1 MSHGNITFSVWYY
14 VIIAI
19 YVVIAIG
26 AIAIIFD
33 AMRAKRT
40 QAFADLRRAGHKRE
54 PLWLYQVFSGLYLL
68 VFILAQFPSTPHQ
81 FKAVAIFAIPVMI
94 AFELAYLLRVVFP
107 KYVTDEPAAPASD
120 EVSEELVPEPS
131 DLDPIEEISHDEHH

>member
-14 VIIAI
+14 IIIAI
-19 YVVIAIG
+19 YVVIALG

-40 QAFADLRRAGHKRE
+40 RAFADLQRAGHRRE
-54 PLWLYQVFSGLYLL
+54 PLWLYQVFAGLYLL
-68 VFILAQFPSTPHQ
+68 VFIFAQFPSTPHQ
-81 FKAVAIFAIPVMI
+81 FKAVAIFSIPVMI

-107 KYVTDEPAAPASD
+107 KYVTNES
-120 EVSEELVPEPS
+120 PS
-131 DLDPIEEISHDEHH
+131 LDPIEEISHDEHH